1 LTACERLGFLCRAF
15 EVTPLHMARRSP
27 KPKSSRRTKAD
38 QGSSAGLFT
47 ALGFLN
53 SWQGV
58 LAAMGTV
65 ALITIIVAL
74 FLPFGK
80 GPDLIRPVTAVP
92 AAGSPE
98 FLRLTSTVL
107 TAPVETGSEPQ
118 ILNNGDA
125 FLRSLLADIDGATQS
140 INFMAYI
147 WEDGR
152 FSDTLLAH
160 LTRKLKAGV
169 QVRIALD
176 GYGSIHAPW
185 QKLEDFER
193 AGGKTTTFHT
203 LMPLPW
209 AMTRDHKRNHRRA
222 IVIDGR
228 IAYTGGVAVADSW
241 LGNARNPN
249 EWRDMMFR
257 VDGSMAAHL
266 QAAFAEI
273 WELGTGEILNG
284 TKFYP
289 VPATN
294 AGTRQLRYIPL
305 VSSPSVDTFGMEN
318 LMLLS
323 ISAARKSI
331 QIVTPYFL
339 PDKSIRAVLCAKA
352 QSGVAVR
359 VLVPNAYN
367 DSHWVRFASR
377 HYYDELLRCGI
388 RISEYQPTFI
398 HTKLLVVDDVWCVI
412 GSANMDNRS
421 RKLNDEVVLGVAD
434 PRFAAALTKI
444 IAADEARA
452 RPIRLAQWQQRAIWE
467 RALELIAL
475 GSVQQY

>member
-1 LTACERLGFLCRAF
+1 M
-15 EVTPLHMARRSP
+15 PRRSSHR
-27 KPKSSRRTKAD
+27 KTSRRSKAAP
-38 QGSSAGLFT
+38 GSPGRFRA
-47 ALGFLN
+47 ALAFLD

-58 LAAMGTV
+58 LAAMGAV
-65 ALITIIVAL
+65 ALVTILVAL

-80 GPDLIRPVTAVP
+80 GPELIRPL
-92 AAGSPE
+92 AALPTVDSPE
-98 FLRLTSTVL
+98 FQRLVSAVL
-107 TAPVETGSEPQ
+107 TAPVETGSEPE

-125 FLRSLLADIDGATQS
+125 FLKAVLADIDGAKQS
-140 INFMAYI
+140 VDFMAYI
-147 WEDGR
+147 WEDGK

-160 LTRKLKAGV
+160 LTRKARTGV

-185 QKLEDFER
+185 RKFDDFER

-228 IAYTGGVAVADSW
+228 TAYTGGIAVADSW

-273 WELGTGEILNG
+273 WELGTGEILTG
-284 TKFYP
+284 EKFYP
-289 VPATN
+289 PIT
-294 AGTRQLRYIPL
+294 GDEGKRQLRYIPF

-318 LMLLS
+318 LFLLS
-323 ISAARKSI
+323 FSAARKSI
-331 QIVTPYFL
+331 LLVTPYFL
-339 PDKSIRAVLCAKA
+339 PDKSLRAVLCIKA
-352 QSGVAVR
+352 QSGTDVR

-367 DSHWVRFASR
+367 DSHWVRYASR
-377 HYYDELLRCGI
+377 HYYDELLRCGV
-388 RISEYQPTFI
+388 RISEYRPTFI
-398 HTKLLVVDDVWCVI
+398 HTKLLVVDGSWSVI

-421 RKLNDEVVLGVAD
+421 RKLNDEVVLGIEDGA
-434 PRFAAALTKI
+434 FAGKLAKI
-444 IAADEARA
+444 VSADESRA
-452 RPIRLAQWQQRAIWE
+452 QPITLAQWGQRSLWD
-467 RALELIAL
+467 RAMEWIAL
-475 GSVQQY
+475 ASVQQY

>member
-1 LTACERLGFLCRAF
+1 M
-15 EVTPLHMARRSP
+15 PRRSSHRTP
-27 KPKSSRRTKAD
+27 SRRTKAASD
-38 QGSSAGLFT
+38 SPGSLLAV
-47 ALGFLN
+47 LGFLN

-65 ALITIIVAL
+65 ALVTILVAL

-80 GPDLIRPVTAVP
+80 GPELIRPLAAV
-92 AAGSPE
+92 ASVDSPE

-107 TAPVETGSEPQ
+107 TAPVETASEPQ
-118 ILNNGDA
+118 ILNNGDGFLRA
-125 FLRSLLADIDGATQS
+125 FLADVDGAKRS
-140 INFMAYI
+140 IDFMAYI
-147 WEDGR
+147 WEDGK

-160 LTRKLKAGV
+160 LTRKAKAGI

-176 GYGSIHAPW
+176 GYGCIRAPW
-185 QKLEDFER
+185 KKFEDFER
-193 AGGKTTTFHT
+193 AGGRTTTFHT

-209 AMTRDHKRNHRRA
+209 AMARDHKRNHRRA

-228 IAYTGGVAVADSW
+228 IAYTGGVAVADTW

-284 TKFYP
+284 DKFY
-289 VPATN
+289 AAAQTDT
-294 AGTRQLRYIPL
+294 GQRQLHYIPF
-305 VSSPSVDTFGMEN
+305 VSAPSVDTFGMEN

-323 ISAARKSI
+323 LGAARRSI
-331 QIVTPYFL
+331 SIVTPYFL
-339 PDKSIRAVLCAKA
+339 PDKSLRTVLCAKA
-352 QSGVAVR
+352 RSGVDIR
-359 VLVPNAYN
+359 VLLPNDYN
-367 DSHWVRFASR
+367 DSHWVRYASQ
-377 HYYDELLRCGI
+377 HYYDELLRCGV

-398 HTKLLVVDDVWCVI
+398 HTKLMVVDGSWSII

-421 RKLNDEVVLGVAD
+421 RKLNDEVVFGIADVA
-434 PRFAAALTKI
+434 FAGRLAKI
-444 IAADEARA
+444 IAADQAHSQ
-452 RPIRLAQWQQRAIWE
+452 PITLGQWQKRSWWE
-467 RALELIAL
+467 RGLELVAL
-475 GSVQQY
+475 ASVQQY